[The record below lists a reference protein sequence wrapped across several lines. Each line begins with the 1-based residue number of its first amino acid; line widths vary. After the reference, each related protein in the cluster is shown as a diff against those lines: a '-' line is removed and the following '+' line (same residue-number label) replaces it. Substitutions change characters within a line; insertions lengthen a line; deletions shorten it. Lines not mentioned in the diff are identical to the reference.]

1 MPNERIQFT
10 LRERFAAPLP
20 EFYRRRIVFW
30 HDEERQ
36 FEQDMDELDLP
47 GVKILRLTGS
57 NHFAAKKLLL
67 HDDLESDYLVYCPLA
82 YASEEEDWLQ
92 DIEYYSETFR
102 ADFVSMQ
109 MEELNIEPSAAM
121 RKAVKLYAKFL
132 ESEERRK
139 KLRRLG
145 HSYDKPLALH
155 TDIMAV
161 LAGLSGGSMQDV
173 FIAVLSAGLDKES
186 NEILLNIRKFGSLPA
201 FWELAYKYTGYLD
214 EEDRPLSHFASH
226 LLLTALSQT
235 MNPSVLKGLE
245 RFLSESNKAY
255 CYSLVHEWRGREDN
269 EALFDICR
277 AVEDELHLAQRFD
290 RLDPETL
297 ITGDIFPCMNESLLA
312 QLFSEVAEQVVRTD
326 LILSVC
332 ENRRTAGWYDR
343 FEDYFDCLFFI
354 GKMELFREKH
364 GAGFHFAQ
372 PRALWNAYADEFYRM
387 DAYYR
392 RFYHA
397 FGKTLANSNDRLDD
411 GLKHATE
418 YVEGLYQ
425 NWFLHELTASW
436 TKLAAEDFASLGY
449 VSEINKQRDFYRRY
463 VSPASKNARAFVI
476 ISDALRYEVASE
488 LTERL
493 SRTTKGAAE
502 LASMQAAFPSITK
515 FGMAA
520 LLPGLHLSA
529 DEHLDALMDGRP
541 TRSTA
546 DRNAVLSA
554 AARPGI
560 AIQYTDLL
568 GMKKAERRELIAG
581 KDVIYIYHNAIDA
594 IGDKALTESK
604 VFDACETAM
613 QEIAGLVR
621 IITNELSGTNIF
633 ITADHGFLDTH
644 RPLSESDK
652 LDRRAFSGEVL
663 ELGRRYALTSPD
675 TAAADLLPINL
686 DRELHG
692 ANVRGYAPQDTVRMK
707 VQGGGA
713 NYVHGGISLE
723 EMVVPVILFKNLR
736 SSSRDYKEVRNA
748 EIRLLTESRKVA
760 NLIFSLEFYQ
770 AQPCGDKIQPCT
782 YTIYMTDEEGTL
794 VSDRQKLIADKSS
807 PNASER
813 AFRLRFNLKAGA
825 YDAKKPY
832 RLVIASDTD
841 MQEVEF
847 RIDVALADDFGFDL

>member
-36 FEQDMDELDLP
+36 FEQDIDELDLP

-57 NHFAAKKLLL
+57 NSFSVKKLLL
-67 HDDLESDYLVYCPLA
+67 HDDLESDYLVYCPIA
-82 YASEEEDWLQ
+82 YADEQDNWLQ

-109 MEELNIEPSAAM
+109 MEELNIEPSAIM
-121 RKAVKLYAKFL
+121 RKTVKLYARFL
-132 ESEERRK
+132 ENQDRRH

-145 HSYDKPLALH
+145 HSYEKPLALH

-161 LAGLSGGSMQDV
+161 LAGLSGGTMQDV
-173 FIAVLSAGLDKES
+173 FIAVLSAGADKES
-186 NEILLNIRKFGSLPA
+186 NEVLQNIRKFGSIAA
-201 FWELAYKYTGYLD
+201 FWELARKYTGYIED
-214 EEDRPLSHFASH
+214 EERPFSDFAAH
-226 LLLTALSQT
+226 VLLTALSQT
-235 MNPSVLKGLE
+235 MNASVLKGLE
-245 RFLSESNKAY
+245 RFLSETNKAY
-255 CYSLVHEWRGREDN
+255 CYSLVHEWRAREDSD
-269 EALFDICR
+269 ALYELCR
-277 AVEDELHLAQRFD
+277 AVEGELRLAQRFD
-290 RLDPETL
+290 KLEPEAL
-297 ITGDIFPCMNESLLA
+297 ITGDVFPCINESLLS
-312 QLFSEVAEQVVRTD
+312 QLFSEVAEQVVRTN
-326 LILSVC
+326 LIMQVC

-343 FEDYFDCLFFI
+343 FSDCFDCLFFI

-372 PRALWNAYADEFYRM
+372 PRELWNAYANEYYRM
-387 DAYYR
+387 DSYYR

-397 FGKTLANSNDRLDD
+397 FGKTLASGSSRLEDAI
-411 GLKHATE
+411 KHATG
-418 YVEGLYQ
+418 YVEGLYR
-425 NWFLHELTASW
+425 NWFLHELTACW
-436 TKLAAEDFASLGY
+436 TKLAADDFASLGY
-449 VSEINKQRDFYRRY
+449 VSDINKQRDFYRRY
-463 VSPASKNARAFVI
+463 VSPASKNARAFVV

-493 SRTTKGAAE
+493 SRTTKGSAE
-502 LASMQAAFPSITK
+502 LASMQSVFPSITK

-529 DEHLDALMDGRP
+529 DAQLAALMDGMP
-541 TRSTA
+541 TRST
-546 DRNAVLSA
+546 DERNAVLN
-554 AARPGI
+554 ARDKSSV
-560 AIQYTDLL
+560 ALRYTDLL
-568 GMKKAERRELIAG
+568 NMKKAERREQVAG

-594 IGDKALTESK
+594 IGDKAPTESK

-613 QEIAGLVR
+613 QELAGLVR
-621 IITNELSGTNIF
+621 IITNELGGTNIF
-633 ITADHGFLDTH
+633 ITADHGFLYTY

-652 LDRRAFSGEVL
+652 LGRDAFSGEIL
-663 ELGRRYALTSPD
+663 ELGHRYALTAPD
-675 TAAADLLPINL
+675 TAAPGLLPINL
-686 DRELHG
+686 DREFNG
-692 ANVRGYAPQDTVRMK
+692 APVKGYAPQDTIRMK

-713 NYVHGGISLE
+713 NYVHGGISLQ

-736 SSSRDYKEVRNA
+736 TTSKDYVEVKNA

-782 YTIYMTDEEGTL
+782 YTICMTDENGTL
-794 VSDRQKLIADKSS
+794 VSDRQMLIADKSS
-807 PNASER
+807 PNANER

-825 YDAKKPY
+825 YDANKPY

-841 MQEVEF
+841 VQEIEF
-847 RIDVALADDFGFDL
+847 RIDVAFADDFGFDL

>member
-1 MPNERIQFT
+1 MSIERIEFN
-10 LRERFAAPLP
+10 LKERFAAPLP

-57 NHFAAKKLLL
+57 NNFAAKKLLL

-82 YASEEEDWLQ
+82 YASEEDDWLQ

-161 LAGLSGGSMQDV
+161 LAGLNGGSMQDV
-173 FIAVLSAGLDKES
+173 FIAVLSAGLDRES

-235 MNPSVLKGLE
+235 MNPSVLKGLK

-290 RLDPETL
+290 RLEPETL
-297 ITGDIFPCMNESLLA
+297 ITGDIFPCMNESLLS

-397 FGKTLANSNDRLDD
+397 FGRTLANSNDRLDD

-502 LASMQAAFPSITK
+502 LASMQAVFPSITK

-568 GMKKAERRELIAG
+568 GMKKAERREL
-581 KDVIYIYHNAIDA
+581 
-594 IGDKALTESK
+594 
-604 VFDACETAM
+604 
-613 QEIAGLVR
+613 
-621 IITNELSGTNIF
+621 
-633 ITADHGFLDTH
+633 
-644 RPLSESDK
+644 
-652 LDRRAFSGEVL
+652 
-663 ELGRRYALTSPD
+663 
-675 TAAADLLPINL
+675 
-686 DRELHG
+686 HG

-736 SSSRDYKEVRNA
+736 SSSHDYKEVRNA

-782 YTIYMTDEEGTL
+782 YTIYMTDEDGTL

>member
-36 FEQDMDELDLP
+36 FEQDIDELSLE

-57 NHFAAKKLLL
+57 NSFSVKKLLL
-67 HDDLESDYLVYCPLA
+67 HDDLESDYLVYCPIA
-82 YASEEEDWLQ
+82 YADEQDNWLQ

-109 MEELNIEPSAAM
+109 MEELNIEPSAIM
-121 RKAVKLYAKFL
+121 RKTVKLYARFL
-132 ESEERRK
+132 ENQDRRH

-145 HSYDKPLALH
+145 HSYEKPLALH

-161 LAGLSGGSMQDV
+161 LAGLSGGTMQDV
-173 FIAVLSAGLDKES
+173 FIAVLSAGADKES
-186 NEILLNIRKFGSLPA
+186 NEVLQNIRKFGSIAA
-201 FWELAYKYTGYLD
+201 FWELARKYTGYIED
-214 EEDRPLSHFASH
+214 EERPLSDFAAH
-226 LLLTALSQT
+226 VLLTALSQT
-235 MNPSVLKGLE
+235 MNASVLKGLE
-245 RFLSESNKAY
+245 RFLSETNKAY
-255 CYSLVHEWRGREDN
+255 CYSLVHEWRAREDSD
-269 EALFDICR
+269 ALYELCR
-277 AVEDELHLAQRFD
+277 AVEGELRLAQRFD
-290 RLDPETL
+290 KLEPEAL
-297 ITGDIFPCMNESLLA
+297 ITGDVFPCINESLLS

-326 LILSVC
+326 LIMQVC

-343 FEDYFDCLFFI
+343 FSDCFDCLFFI

-372 PRALWNAYADEFYRM
+372 PRELWNAYANEYYRM
-387 DAYYR
+387 DSYYR

-397 FGKTLANSNDRLDD
+397 FGKTLASGSGRLEDAI
-411 GLKHATE
+411 KHATG
-418 YVEGLYQ
+418 YVEGLYL
-425 NWFLHELTASW
+425 NWFLHELTACW
-436 TKLAAEDFASLGY
+436 TKLAADDFASLGY
-449 VSEINKQRDFYRRY
+449 VSDINKQRDFYRRY
-463 VSPASKNARAFVI
+463 VSPASKNARAFVV

-493 SRTTKGAAE
+493 SRTTKGSAE
-502 LASMQAAFPSITK
+502 LASMQSVFPSITK

-529 DEHLDALMDGRP
+529 DAQLAALMDGMP
-541 TRSTA
+541 TRST
-546 DRNAVLSA
+546 DERNAVLN
-554 AARPGI
+554 ARGKSSV
-560 AIQYTDLL
+560 ALRYTDLL
-568 GMKKAERRELIAG
+568 NMKKAERREQVAG

-594 IGDKALTESK
+594 IGDKAPTESK

-613 QEIAGLVR
+613 QELAGLVR
-621 IITNELSGTNIF
+621 IITNELGGTNIF
-633 ITADHGFLDTH
+633 ITADHGFLYTY

-652 LDRRAFSGEVL
+652 LGRDAFSGEIL
-663 ELGRRYALTSPD
+663 ELGHRYALTAPD
-675 TAAADLLPINL
+675 TAAPGLLPINL
-686 DRELHG
+686 DREFNG
-692 ANVRGYAPQDTVRMK
+692 APVKGYAPQDTIRMK
-707 VQGGGA
+707 VQGGGV
-713 NYVHGGISLE
+713 NYVHGGVSLQ

-736 SSSRDYKEVRNA
+736 TTSKDYVEVKNA

-782 YTIYMTDEEGTL
+782 YTICMTDENGTL
-794 VSDRQKLIADKSS
+794 VSDRQMLIADKSS
-807 PNASER
+807 PNANER

-825 YDAKKPY
+825 YDANKPY

-841 MQEVEF
+841 VQEIEF
-847 RIDVALADDFGFDL
+847 RIDVAFADDFGFDL

>member
-1 MPNERIQFT
+1 
-10 LRERFAAPLP
+10 
-20 EFYRRRIVFW
+20 
-30 HDEERQ
+30 
-36 FEQDMDELDLP
+36 
-47 GVKILRLTGS
+47 
-57 NHFAAKKLLL
+57 
-67 HDDLESDYLVYCPLA
+67 
-82 YASEEEDWLQ
+82 
-92 DIEYYSETFR
+92 
-102 ADFVSMQ
+102 
-109 MEELNIEPSAAM
+109 
-121 RKAVKLYAKFL
+121 
-132 ESEERRK
+132 
-139 KLRRLG
+139 
-145 HSYDKPLALH
+145 
-155 TDIMAV
+155 
-161 LAGLSGGSMQDV
+161 
-173 FIAVLSAGLDKES
+173 
-186 NEILLNIRKFGSLPA
+186 
-201 FWELAYKYTGYLD
+201 
-214 EEDRPLSHFASH
+214 
-226 LLLTALSQT
+226 
-235 MNPSVLKGLE
+235 
-245 RFLSESNKAY
+245 
-255 CYSLVHEWRGREDN
+255 
-269 EALFDICR
+269 
-277 AVEDELHLAQRFD
+277 
-290 RLDPETL
+290 
-297 ITGDIFPCMNESLLA
+297 
-312 QLFSEVAEQVVRTD
+312 
-326 LILSVC
+326 
-332 ENRRTAGWYDR
+332 
-343 FEDYFDCLFFI
+343 
-354 GKMELFREKH
+354 MELFREKH

-436 TKLAAEDFASLGY
+436 AKLAAEDFASLGY

-463 VSPASKNARAFVI
+463 VSPASKNARAFVV
-476 ISDALRYEVASE
+476 ISDALRYEVATE

-502 LASMQAAFPSITK
+502 LASMQAVFPSITK

-594 IGDKALTESK
+594 IGDKAPTESK

-633 ITADHGFLDTH
+633 ITADHGFLYTH

-675 TAAADLLPINL
+675 TAAADLLTINL

-713 NYVHGGISLE
+713 NYVHGGVSLE

-782 YTIYMTDEEGTL
+782 YTIYMTDEDGTL

>member
-1 MPNERIQFT
+1 MP
-10 LRERFAAPLP
+10 A
-20 EFYRRRIVFW
+20 
-30 HDEERQ
+30 
-36 FEQDMDELDLP
+36 
-47 GVKILRLTGS
+47 
-57 NHFAAKKLLL
+57 
-67 HDDLESDYLVYCPLA
+67 
-82 YASEEEDWLQ
+82 
-92 DIEYYSETFR
+92 
-102 ADFVSMQ
+102 
-109 MEELNIEPSAAM
+109 
-121 RKAVKLYAKFL
+121 
-132 ESEERRK
+132 
-139 KLRRLG
+139 
-145 HSYDKPLALH
+145 
-155 TDIMAV
+155 
-161 LAGLSGGSMQDV
+161 
-173 FIAVLSAGLDKES
+173 
-186 NEILLNIRKFGSLPA
+186 
-201 FWELAYKYTGYLD
+201 
-214 EEDRPLSHFASH
+214 
-226 LLLTALSQT
+226 
-235 MNPSVLKGLE
+235 
-245 RFLSESNKAY
+245 
-255 CYSLVHEWRGREDN
+255 
-269 EALFDICR
+269 
-277 AVEDELHLAQRFD
+277 
-290 RLDPETL
+290 
-297 ITGDIFPCMNESLLA
+297 
-312 QLFSEVAEQVVRTD
+312 
-326 LILSVC
+326 
-332 ENRRTAGWYDR
+332 
-343 FEDYFDCLFFI
+343 
-354 GKMELFREKH
+354 
-364 GAGFHFAQ
+364 
-372 PRALWNAYADEFYRM
+372 
-387 DAYYR
+387 
-392 RFYHA
+392 
-397 FGKTLANSNDRLDD
+397 
-411 GLKHATE
+411 
-418 YVEGLYQ
+418 
-425 NWFLHELTASW
+425 
-436 TKLAAEDFASLGY
+436 
-449 VSEINKQRDFYRRY
+449 
-463 VSPASKNARAFVI
+463 
-476 ISDALRYEVASE
+476 
-488 LTERL
+488 
-493 SRTTKGAAE
+493 
-502 LASMQAAFPSITK
+502 
-515 FGMAA
+515 
-520 LLPGLHLSA
+520 
-529 DEHLDALMDGRP
+529 
-541 TRSTA
+541 RSTA

-594 IGDKALTESK
+594 IGDKAPTESK

-633 ITADHGFLDTH
+633 ITADHGFLYTH

-692 ANVRGYAPQDTVRMK
+692 ATVRGYAPQDTVRMK

-782 YTIYMTDEEGTL
+782 YTIYMTDEDGTL